1 MMKSIIGAAAAFVL
15 ASGAAMANDCVLEA
29 EAPVMPD
36 PKTATAEDRAATI
49 AAIKDYQAKLGEYR
63 ECVTAISDNVE
74 LDIEVRK
81 QALKDFNATVESE
94 TEVVKAWQKFSKA
107 YEKANK

>member
-1 MMKSIIGAAAAFVL
+1 MMKSIIGATAAFVL

-74 LDIEVRK
+74 LDIEVLWVTRRRWV
-81 QALKDFNATVESE
+81 QIGPVNAAAERRQM
-94 TEVVKAWQKFSKA
+94 AR
-107 YEKANK
+107 